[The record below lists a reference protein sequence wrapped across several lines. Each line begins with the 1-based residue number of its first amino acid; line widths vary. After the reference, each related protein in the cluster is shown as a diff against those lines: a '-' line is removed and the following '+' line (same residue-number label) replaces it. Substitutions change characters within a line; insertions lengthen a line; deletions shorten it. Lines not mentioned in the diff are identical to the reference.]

1 MEFQF
6 LNEHCSAVYELLPPP
21 RPVANQISGTPKK
34 RLLELLAI
42 LTKRGSVELPEA
54 ILESKLSSVGRS
66 SVQTWF
72 ESRLNSQV
80 QLLDPAPFLMVA
92 GHVKLMSEGRMIY
105 YDDNHLSDFGAE
117 QVSELF
123 SELFN

>member
-1 MEFQF
+1 MY
-6 LNEHCSAVYELLPPP
+6 HLLPCPLVVP
-21 RPVANQISGTPKK
+21 NEMAGTPKK
-34 RLLELLAI
+34 RFLELLAI
-42 LTKRGSVELPEA
+42 LTKRGSVKLPGV
-54 ILESKLSSVGRS
+54 ILESELSSLGRS
-66 SVQTWF
+66 NVQTWF

-117 QVSELF
+117 QVPELF